1 MGLHDLYH
9 PTNDAPQEP
18 CLVYDLD
25 IVIAPMRPGRLLEN
39 YLNISSHVKAF
50 EDWQVVGFIDFFC
63 DIFNEPNGHLLSC
76 SQGCADFAYH

>member
-9 PTNDAPQEP
+9 PTSDAPQEP

-25 IVIAPMRPGRLLEN
+25 IVIAPTRPGRLLEN
-39 YLNISSHVKAF
+39 YLNISSHFKAF
-50 EDWQVVGFIDFFC
+50 EDWQVVGFIDFFR